1 MKNEQDKVVL
11 EKGRA
16 YFNAAVQMGEYLYY
30 SAKDTNGLFRA
41 DLSTGKSEFIT
52 MFDTENETD
61 IHIHAFS
68 VNDEIWFI
76 PSFWG
81 DKIAVFNTESLNIKY
96 IDIPETKTKKITAAN
111 GYLFLKLIRKGD
123 FVWLVP
129 GVYDA
134 FLCLN
139 LNNRELRKID
149 LPISDY
155 EGINYLAAQGCE
167 HNNKIYLCPWDY
179 NKILSFDLET
189 EEFKELGS
197 TVEERVYRNIVVREN
212 HLYLFPEKLPNDI
225 LDIDLNVNAC
235 VRKKIDIEDTSELNI
250 VMYYD
255 DRTNQVFLFP
265 RLREKRIYVLDM
277 GNFTM
282 NQIEIEFDDSYNI
295 SDNAYWLVITKISED
310 TFCVISNDKMA
321 PILKCHNHTFTS
333 LSLAC
338 PKDLFVKQ
346 LLELMEKKEKEQEQ
360 KNEQET
366 IGEKIFK
373 AISSDTP

>member
-167 HNNKIYLCPWDY
+167 HNI
-179 NKILSFDLET
+179 
-189 EEFKELGS
+189 
-197 TVEERVYRNIVVREN
+197 
-212 HLYLFPEKLPNDI
+212 
-225 LDIDLNVNAC
+225 C
-235 VRKKIDIEDTSELNI
+235 VHGIIIKF
-250 VMYYD
+250 
-255 DRTNQVFLFP
+255 FL
-265 RLREKRIYVLDM
+265 LI
-277 GNFTM
+277 
-282 NQIEIEFDDSYNI
+282 
-295 SDNAYWLVITKISED
+295 
-310 TFCVISNDKMA
+310 
-321 PILKCHNHTFTS
+321 
-333 LSLAC
+333 
-338 PKDLFVKQ
+338 
-346 LLELMEKKEKEQEQ
+346 
-360 KNEQET
+360 
-366 IGEKIFK
+366 
-373 AISSDTP
+373 